1 LWRDIYY
8 TNDLLFGLEE
18 YGDEHELFDYSLMN
32 DFKKILQCYF
42 NIYNINLDNDII
54 YRIKKKISV

>member
-1 LWRDIYY
+1 MI
-8 TNDLLFGLEE
+8 NFI
-18 YGDEHELFDYSLMN
+18 N

-54 YRIKKKISV
+54 YGIKKKYISII